1 MRKYMSTAYAWIP
14 DTEATAKTQL
24 HIYTFDNEDEW
35 FEADAVLGEDF
46 KAKQEYLSNLGYVS
60 NPIPVE
66 SIAGATYTLYDM
78 HLAGDFL
85 VIEES
90 VILDV

>member
-1 MRKYMSTAYAWIP
+1 MKKYMSTGYAWIP
-14 DTEATAKTQL
+14 DNENIAKTQL

-35 FEADAVLGEDF
+35 FEADAALENF
-46 KAKQEYLSNLGYVS
+46 NAKQEYLSNLGYVS
-60 NPIPVE
+60 DPIPVE
-66 SIAGATYTLYDM
+66 SIAGATYTHYNM

-85 VIEES
+85 IIEES

>member
-1 MRKYMSTAYAWIP
+1 MKKYMSTGYAWIP
-14 DTEATAKTQL
+14 DNDNTVKTQL

-35 FEADAVLGEDF
+35 FEADAGLVDF
-46 KAKQEYLSNLGYVS
+46 NTKQEYLSNLGYVS
-60 NPIPVE
+60 DPIPVE

>member
-1 MRKYMSTAYAWIP
+1 MRKYMSTCYAWIS

-35 FEADAVLGEDF
+35 FEADAALEDY
-46 KAKQEYLSNLGYVS
+46 KSKQEYLSNLGYVS
-60 NPIPVE
+60 DPIPVE
-66 SIAGATYTLYDM
+66 SIAGATYTHYDM

-85 VIEES
+85 IVEES
-90 VILDV
+90 VIIDV

>member
-1 MRKYMSTAYAWIP
+1 MRKYMSTCYAWISN
-14 DTEATAKTQL
+14 DSTAKTQL

-35 FEADAVLGEDF
+35 FEANAVLENF
-46 KAKQEYLSNLGYVS
+46 KEKQEYLSNLGYVS

-66 SIAGATYTLYDM
+66 SIAGSTYTLYDM

>member
-1 MRKYMSTAYAWIP
+1 MKKYMSTCYAWIP
-14 DTEATAKTQL
+14 DIEATAKTQL

-35 FEADAVLGEDF
+35 FEADAALEDY
-46 KAKQEYLSNLGYVS
+46 KSKQEYLSNLGYVS
-60 NPIPVE
+60 DPIPVE
-66 SIAGATYTLYDM
+66 SIAGATYTHYDM

>member
-1 MRKYMSTAYAWIP
+1 MKKYMSTGYAWIP
-14 DTEATAKTQL
+14 DNDNTAKTQL

-35 FEADAVLGEDF
+35 FEVNAVLENF
-46 KAKQEYLSNLGYVS
+46 NEKQEYLSNLGYVS
-60 NPIPVE
+60 DPIPVE

-90 VILDV
+90 VIIDV

>member
-1 MRKYMSTAYAWIP
+1 MRKYMSTCYAWISN
-14 DTEATAKTQL
+14 DSTAKTQL
-24 HIYTFDNEDEW
+24 HIYTFNNEDEW
-35 FEADAVLGEDF
+35 FEADTALENY
-46 KAKQEYLSNLGYVS
+46 KTKQEYLSNLGYVS
-60 NPIPVE
+60 DPIPVE

-90 VILDV
+90 VIIDV

>member
-1 MRKYMSTAYAWIP
+1 MRKYMSTGCAWIP
-14 DTEATAKTQL
+14 DNDNTAKTQL

-35 FEADAVLGEDF
+35 FEANAALEDY
-46 KAKQEYLSNLGYVS
+46 KSKQEYLSDLGYVS
-60 NPIPVE
+60 DPIPVE

-90 VILDV
+90 VIMDV

>member
-1 MRKYMSTAYAWIP
+1 MKKYMSTGYAWIP
-14 DTEATAKTQL
+14 DNDNTAKTQL

-35 FEADAVLGEDF
+35 FEVNAVLENF
-46 KAKQEYLSNLGYVS
+46 NAKQEYLSNLGYVS
-60 NPIPVE
+60 DPIPVE

-85 VIEES
+85 IIEES

>member
-1 MRKYMSTAYAWIP
+1 MRKYISTCYAWIP

-35 FEADAVLGEDF
+35 FEADAALEDY
-46 KAKQEYLSNLGYVS
+46 KSKQEYLSNLGYVS
-60 NPIPVE
+60 DPIPVE
-66 SIAGATYTLYDM
+66 SIAGATYTHYDM

-85 VIEES
+85 VVEES
-90 VILDV
+90 VIIDV

>member
-1 MRKYMSTAYAWIP
+1 MKKYMSTGYAWIP
-14 DTEATAKTQL
+14 DNDNTAKTQL

-35 FEADAVLGEDF
+35 FEVNAVLENF
-46 KAKQEYLSNLGYVS
+46 NEKQEYLSNLGYVS

-85 VIEES
+85 IIEES

>member
-1 MRKYMSTAYAWIP
+1 MKKYMSTGYAWIS

-35 FEADAVLGEDF
+35 FEVDAVLAEDF

-60 NPIPVE
+60 DPIPVE
-66 SIAGATYTLYDM
+66 SIAGATYTHYDM

-85 VIEES
+85 VVEES
-90 VILDV
+90 VIIDV

>member
-1 MRKYMSTAYAWIP
+1 MRKYMSTGYAWIP

-35 FEADAVLGEDF
+35 FEADAALEDY
-46 KAKQEYLSNLGYVS
+46 KSKQEYLSNLGYVS
-60 NPIPVE
+60 DPIPVE
-66 SIAGATYTLYDM
+66 SVAGATYTHHDM

-90 VILDV
+90 VIMDV

>member
-1 MRKYMSTAYAWIP
+1 MKKYMSTGYAWIP

-35 FEADAVLGEDF
+35 LEADAVLAEDF

-66 SIAGATYTLYDM
+66 SIAGATYTHYDM

-90 VILDV
+90 VIIDV